1 LAGYANVLSHLP
13 ERSLRCSIGGGNNPL
28 NRKPAEKRKTG
39 NATKLVRLGM
49 ADAALLEQLRAEME
63 LPASEVW
70 RRCLRAVARG
80 DPFDRQTAQAI
91 EEQLRKIGTN
101 LNQIARRYNSGQVV
115 RADDLAS
122 VLDEV
127 VEILA
132 RATRSFRQMAET
144 SREQFRAR
152 AEELA

>member
-1 LAGYANVLSHLP
+1 
-13 ERSLRCSIGGGNNPL
+13 L
-28 NRKPAEKRKTG
+28 NRKPADKRKTG
-39 NATKLVRLGM
+39 NTTKLVRLGM
-49 ADAALLEQLRAEME
+49 TDAALLEELCTDME

-80 DPFDRQTAQAI
+80 DPFDRKTAQGI
-91 EEQLRKIGTN
+91 EAQLRKIGTN

-115 RADDLAS
+115 RADDLAL

-127 VEILA
+127 IEILA
-132 RATRSFRQMAET
+132 RTTRSFRQMAET

-152 AEELA
+152 AQELA